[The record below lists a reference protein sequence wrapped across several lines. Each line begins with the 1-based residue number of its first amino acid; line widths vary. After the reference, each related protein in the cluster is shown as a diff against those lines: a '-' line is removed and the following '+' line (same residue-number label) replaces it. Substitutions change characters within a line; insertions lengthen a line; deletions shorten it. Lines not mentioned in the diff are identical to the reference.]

1 MLNSTSDTS
10 KERAFELEDDSEETT
25 QAAEQRDKEME
36 NMTDNENME
45 DRMRKLNI
53 YIITVPE
60 QMNGGEAIFKELR
73 IFQN

>member
-1 MLNSTSDTS
+1 MSWKMTLKKLHRLQN
-10 KERAFELEDDSEETT
+10 
-25 QAAEQRDKEME
+25 RDKEME